1 MHVRLVDGFETVVGL
16 EVHVQLLTTRKLF
29 SPALVRVGQPA
40 NIDLDAVDA
49 GLPGALPVL
58 NREAVRCAIR
68 LGLAVD
74 AHIDQA
80 SQFARKHYFYPDS
93 PKGYQTSQHERPV
106 VVGGAVDVVIDDA
119 SGETMRV
126 ELVRAHLEEDA
137 GKSLHSEHEDVTRL
151 DFNRAGT
158 ALLEVVT
165 TPSMS
170 SGDEAMRF
178 FRTLRGI
185 VMTLGIC
192 DGNLQEGSMR
202 ADANVSVRRP
212 GDALGTRVELKNIN
226 SPRFLMEAV
235 EHEAARQRRLIQR
248 GDVVVQETR
257 LWDGEAKQSRT
268 MRSKEDSPD
277 YRYLPDPDLPPLV
290 IGDDEI
296 ARERAALPQ
305 LPLSRRR
312 RYVAAI
318 GLSQAQAGVIV
329 DDVAVTAA
337 FEDACALAPG
347 HERAVA
353 NWLLN
358 DVAGVVADGGHVAA
372 AALARLVVLVETG
385 VVAGKDGKALL
396 RAIVDDGAT
405 DAAAV
410 DALVDAR
417 GLRLQQGSDVEDA
430 LRGVIAAVFSA
441 NPTQVAQVR
450 SGKDK
455 VKGFLVGQV
464 LKSAGKGIDPK
475 LAQRLVDEVL
485 ATSEV

>member
-1 MHVRLVDGFETVVGL
+1 MHARVVDGYETVVGL

-40 NIDLDAVDA
+40 NVDLDAVDA
-49 GLPGALPVL
+49 GLPGALPVV

-68 LGLAVD
+68 LGLAVGSR
-74 AHIDQA
+74 IDQA
-80 SQFARKHYFYPDS
+80 STFARKHYFYPDS
-93 PKGYQTSQHERPV
+93 PKGYQTSQHDRPV
-106 VVGGAVDVVIDDA
+106 LVGGAVDVVIDDA

-126 ELVRAHLEEDA
+126 GLVRAHLEEDA
-137 GKSLHSEHEDVTRL
+137 GKSLHDDGDVTRL

-170 SGDEAMRF
+170 SGEEAMRF

-212 GDALGTRVELKNIN
+212 GEALGTRVELKNIN

-235 EHEAARQRRLIQR
+235 EHEAARQRRILQR

-257 LWDGEAKQSRT
+257 LWDGEARQSRS

-296 ARERAALPQ
+296 ARERGSLPE

-312 RYVAAI
+312 RYVESL

-337 FEDACALAPG
+337 FEAACALAPG

-358 DVAGVVADGGHVAA
+358 DVAGVVADGGSVAA

-385 VVAGKDGKALL
+385 VVAGRDGKTLL
-396 RAIVDDGAT
+396 RGIVDEGAT

-417 GLRLQQGSDVEDA
+417 GLRLQQGRDVEDA
-430 LRGVIAAVFSA
+430 VRAAIGTVFASHPA
-441 NPTQVAQVR
+441 QVAQVR
-450 SGKDK
+450 AGKDK

-464 LKSAGKGIDPK
+464 LKAAGKGIDPK
-475 LAQRLVDEVL
+475 LAQRLVDEAL
-485 ATSEV
+485 AAGG